1 MDWKVA
7 EADWQLFK
15 GEVRAHW
22 AKLTDS
28 HLEVIAGRR
37 VRLADKIRDAYGF
50 TRDQAEQQIRNFE
63 ARILDSRPVSR
74 R

>member
-1 MDWKVA
+1 MDWDVA
-7 EADWQLFK
+7 AGEWQLFK

-22 AKLTDS
+22 TRLTDS

-37 VRLADKIRDAYGF
+37 VRLADQIRDAYGL

-63 ARILDSRPVSR
+63 ARILDPRPVSSR
-74 R
+74 